1 MSEWGDGGRKRSRVP
16 SCARHVRMRESRW
29 PFAPM
34 AGASGWAMLVLLATA
49 AACSGKGTTPCT
61 DANVELI
68 QASNYDQS
76 CTVDADCVS
85 IAVGDACY
93 PCLVIC
99 QVGGAINRGAL
110 SSYRS
115 DISKTIRAMLPRRH
129 LQRGPRVRESPCG
142 RQRRVERAARRTGA
156 LRRRPRLA
164 APPTLPARRGSRWSR
179 TSFDRTLSMRGSA
192 DARFASVPNGRERA
206 RERVAASA
214 EIQNTVRQAILAAGP
229 VRPGRPQGAKAASQS
244 WYGSRRASL
253 GAASTAG
260 TPRPARSRRAA
271 PPDR

>member
-115 DISKTIRAMLPRRH
+115 DISKTIGAGETSGVECSCPSWSGPCC
-129 LQRGPRVRESPCG
+129 RGGICNAGLECEG
-142 RQRRVERAARRTGA
+142 
-156 LRRRPRLA
+156 
-164 APPTLPARRGSRWSR
+164 PP
-179 TSFDRTLSMRGSA
+179 A
-192 DARFASVPNGRERA
+192 D
-206 RERVAASA
+206 ASA
-214 EIQNTVRQAILAAGP
+214 E
-229 VRPGRPQGAKAASQS
+229 
-244 WYGSRRASL
+244 
-253 GAASTAG
+253 
-260 TPRPARSRRAA
+260 
-271 PPDR
+271 